1 MPESEADLAFMDEVL
16 HKLMADDPN
25 FNPDD
30 LTPEMLVS
38 LMGIPGFTQE
48 LPGDKDEDE
57 LQMQENSEEDFYQ
70 KIVDKR
76 TAEEKEA
83 RGKAEVTSA
92 AIDVLTARNV
102 VDELSLQIASVEQQ
116 FADIDAKFM
125 ESLTFLMGGG
135 FKQPER
141 FEHQV
146 QVATAE
152 EAATHMIGRKRIAI
166 LTGAGISVASGIPT
180 FRM

>member
-1 MPESEADLAFMDEVL
+1 MMPESDADLAFMDEVL

-48 LPGDKDEDE
+48 LPGDEDEDE
-57 LQMQENSEEDFYQ
+57 LKMQENSEEDFYQ

-102 VDELSLQIASVEQQ
+102 VDELSL
-116 FADIDAKFM
+116 
-125 ESLTFLMGGG
+125 
-135 FKQPER
+135 
-141 FEHQV
+141 
-146 QVATAE
+146 
-152 EAATHMIGRKRIAI
+152 
-166 LTGAGISVASGIPT
+166 
-180 FRM
+180 